1 MSQLRSGLGSRH
13 DSRTTALLVHD
24 RGDAMSSSQTMCILR
39 LRIQGLGRASRISE
53 MMIWTLATIFRFETG
68 LKPFL
73 KGEVKDRLHECA
85 VESCADVESRYD
97 VIGCGEHSPMSLD

>member
-24 RGDAMSSSQTMCILR
+24 RGDAKSSSQTLCILS

-85 VESCADVESRYD
+85 VEDCADLTGPLD
-97 VIGCGEHSPMSLD
+97 CICCWQHSPMCL